1 MRVSII
7 VPTFAGAELLAR
19 HLPDVCAEAVEV
31 AGGAEVIVV
40 DDGSPGGGG
49 EIAAVAAALGSAVRV
64 VRRSANGGFAAAV
77 NEGVAAARG
86 ECVLLLNDDMR
97 VEPGCLAALL
107 DALDSRPELF
117 AVTPVI
123 LNLAEGFVESTTA
136 LRFHRGV
143 FDVVLPGRAG
153 AAPAAAG
160 AVREIAFACGG
171 ALLCRRD
178 ELVALGGSDAAAR
191 AVLLGGRRPRLARA
205 LRRAGDRRVRRRP
218 RPPRARAHHRP
229 APAGAGAPHLRAQ
242 PPAVHLAAPRRRERL
257 GAPPAVA
264 AAPCPRRARAPRRRR
279 GGLPLALVWLPAVAA
294 ARRRA
299 RPARARSA
307 ALLRDVIAGGSAGWP
322 RFSPRA

>member
-1 MRVSII
+1 M
-7 VPTFAGAELLAR
+7 
-19 HLPDVCAEAVEV
+19 CAEAVEV
-31 AGGAEVIVV
+31 DGGAEVIVV

-143 FDVVLPGRAG
+143 LDVVLPGRAG

-160 AVREIAFACGG
+160 EVREIAFACGG

-178 ELVALGGSDAAAR
+178 ELAALGGLSPLLAPFYWEDVDLGWRARCAGRAIAECGDARVLHEHAR
-191 AVLLGGRRPRLARA
+191 TIGRLA
-205 LRRAGDRRVRRRP
+205 
-218 RPPRARAHHRP
+218 
-229 APAGAGAPHLRAQ
+229 AGARAPHLRAQ
-242 PPAVHLAAPRRRERL
+242 PPAVHLAAPSRRRRL
-257 GAPPAVA
+257 GAPPGVA
-264 AAPCPRRARAPRRRR
+264 AAPYPCRARAPRLRR
-279 GGLPLALVWLPAVAA
+279 GGAA
-294 ARRRA
+294 ARARAAAGRRGRA
-299 RPARARSA
+299 AATAAGARSLRGAAARGHRRRQRGVAPVLPARVTRPARPVA
-307 ALLRDVIAGGSAGWP
+307 
-322 RFSPRA
+322 